1 VTVDEK
7 LTQFEKLLA
16 EQNLKIDRMLRFLAP
31 KQPHEDEK
39 IFKDPTP
46 KYWNGESYKGAK
58 LSETPSDYLRALANY
73 KSACAFMARKEGK
86 PDKIQYAERDEKL
99 AALARQWAEYREAS
113 GESPA
118 APTRSEPAPQ
128 LDMDSV
134 PF

>member
-1 VTVDEK
+1 MTVDEE
-7 LTQFEKLLA
+7 LAQLARLVA
-16 EQNLKIDRMLRFLAP
+16 EQGVKIDRLLRFMAP
-31 KQPHEDEK
+31 KKPHEDEK

-46 KYWNGESYKGAK
+46 KYWNGESFAGSK
-58 LSETPSDYLRALANY
+58 LSETPADYLRALANY

-86 PDKIQYAERDEKL
+86 PDKVQYAERDENTAKL
-99 AALARQWAEYREAS
+99 ARTWAEYREAS

-118 APTRSEPAPQ
+118 EPTRTEPAPQ